1 MLQYRV
7 LASAF
12 PLLIISTLAGGN
24 LIPTAQPCIPLND
37 TAFRVAYAP
46 WQAQQHI
53 AFTTD
58 PKRATVRVQIVENV
72 ELADFSVIDD
82 MDTLDTA
89 SCELSAQSRYIGIA
103 ASTAA
108 SGPVIYLS
116 NEPGDYRIFVR
127 SKTFSTREA
136 AALVV
141 SAGPAHPKPTDAL

>member
-1 MLQYRV
+1 MLQSRI

-12 PLLIISTLAGGN
+12 PLLIISTLAGAN
-24 LIPTAQPCIPLND
+24 LIPSAQPCIPLND

-58 PKRATVRVQIVENV
+58 PKRASVRVQIVDNAEI
-72 ELADFSVIDD
+72 ADFSVIDD
-82 MDTLDTA
+82 IDTLDTA

-103 ASTAA
+103 ASPAA
-108 SGPVIYLS
+108 SEPVIYLS
-116 NEPGDYRIFVR
+116 DEPGDYRIFVR
-127 SKTFSTREA
+127 SKTFSIREA

-141 SAGPAHPKPTDAL
+141 SAAPAHPKLADAL